1 MKMMMK
7 MRSLVKQLW
16 LLLVAGLA
24 GCGVS
29 DSSNESVRAGVSY
42 ELGLREAEGESIA
55 RNPSV
60 IYESFEGGGWNAQ
73 NTSLAIS
80 EHKPGLDESLPENFL
95 FPQLQ
100 GPHSFRAEESI
111 VRFGEYAAKLH
122 WKSGDPS
129 QWNGKPEKL
138 DNTDR
143 KAMFHGHKA
152 SSSTTTVWYGFSVHF
167 SSEGTQITGDQSA
180 LFFQI
185 HGARDKN
192 GEPNRIPPLS
202 INLVADGFKF
212 GYSWDSAELSTS
224 TSGEGDVDFV
234 VPTDLS
240 DYQDRWLD
248 VVINVRTNPF
258 EEKGHF
264 KVWFDGELMASRENI
279 QIGYNDKQG
288 IYPSFGWYITGQSA
302 YREGDMV
309 LYLDEV
315 RTVEGTDGGYYDVAP
330 GFFDNQQ

>member
-1 MKMMMK
+1 MIGYKNA
-7 MRSLVKQLW
+7 
-16 LLLVAGLA
+16 AGLPLVLVLA
-24 GCGVS
+24 ACS
-29 DSSNESVRAGVSY
+29 PKADSEILVETSY
-42 ELGLREAEGESIA
+42 ELGRYSAVGHSVE
-55 RNPSV
+55 RKNSV

-73 NTSLAIS
+73 NTTLNIS
-80 EHKPGLDESLPENFL
+80 EHKPGLDESLPQNFL

-100 GPHSFRAEESI
+100 GPHSFAAVKSI

-122 WKSGDPS
+122 WKSGNPS
-129 QWNGKPEKL
+129 QWNGDPLKL

-152 SSSTTTVWYGFSVHF
+152 SSSKATVWYGFSVYF
-167 SSEGTQITGDQSA
+167 PSEGTRITGDQSA

-185 HGARDKN
+185 HGSRDKN

-212 GYSWDSAELSTS
+212 GYSWDSAALSTS
-224 TSGEGDVDFV
+224 TSGEGDVDYV
-234 VPTDLS
+234 VPTNVS

-248 VVINVRTNPF
+248 VVIKVNTNPF
-258 EEKGHF
+258 EEKGSF
-264 KVWFDGELMASRENI
+264 KIWFDGELITSRENI
-279 QIGYNDKQG
+279 RFGYNDQQG

-302 YREGDMV
+302 YRDGDMI

-315 RTVEGTDGGYYDVAP
+315 RMVEGEDIGYFDVAP
-330 GFFDNQQ
+330 GFFSR

>member
-1 MKMMMK
+1 MK
-7 MRSLVKQLW
+7 RIVNNTF
-16 LLLVAGLA
+16 LLLALSIV
-24 GCGVS
+24 GCSPISSESKQALTTTDVGRVEGAYKLGSASVES
-29 DSSNESVRAGVSY
+29 DSIERKSSVT
-42 ELGLREAEGESIA
+42 
-55 RNPSV
+55 
-60 IYESFEGGGWNAQ
+60 YESFEGGGWNAQ
-73 NTSLAIS
+73 NTSLPIS
-80 EHKPGLDESLPENFL
+80 EHKPGLDDSLPESFL

-100 GPHSFRAEESI
+100 GPHSFAAEDSL
-111 VRFGEYAAKLH
+111 VRYGKYAAKLH

-129 QWNGKPEKL
+129 QWNGSPEKL

-152 SSSTTTVWYGFSVHF
+152 SSSSITVWYGFSVYF
-167 SSEGTQITGDQSA
+167 PSEGTQISGDQSA

-185 HGARDKN
+185 HGASDKN

-224 TSGEGDVDFV
+224 TSGEGAVDFV
-234 VPTDLS
+234 VPAQLS
-240 DYQDRWLD
+240 EYQDRWVD
-248 VVINVRTNPF
+248 VVINVQTNPF

-264 KVWFDGELMASRENI
+264 KVWFDGEPIASRENI

-302 YREGDMV
+302 YREGDWI

-315 RTVEGTDGGYYDVAP
+315 RTVEGEDAGYRDVAP
-330 GFFDNQQ
+330 GFFAK